1 VSVGTHQLFLPQLAI
16 DEEHLG
22 VISKRLLGTTLV
34 ARIRR
39 PSPRA
44 AQPGGGLLKDRERL

>member
-44 AQPGGGLLKDRERL
+44 AQPGGGLLKDRERP